1 VDAGAALTGERGNFA
16 MPVSA
21 DDIRAAAK
29 RIQGHVRR
37 TPVLRVDCAALGLAA
52 TQPVALKL
60 EFLQHTGSFKPR
72 GAFNTLLSHTP
83 SAAGIAAA
91 SGGNHGAAVAY
102 AAAQLGHKATI
113 FVPETSSPVKIAR
126 IRSYGADVRVGGA
139 RYADALDLCDAFVRE
154 SGILS
159 VHAYDTPETIAG
171 QGTVALEWEAD
182 RPDLDTVL
190 VAVGGGGLIAGIAA
204 WYAKRVKVIAVE
216 PEGSRCLHAALE
228 AGKPVDVPVESIAGD
243 SLGAKRAGD
252 LVFAI
257 ASQSVDE
264 VVLVADDAI
273 REAQRT
279 LWEQL
284 RIAAEPGGA
293 AALAALLSGRYRP
306 EPGERVGVL
315 LCGAQVDP
323 GALAEVIAP

>member
-1 VDAGAALTGERGNFA
+1 VDAGTTLTGERCNFA

-37 TPVLRVDCAALGLAA
+37 TPVLRVDCAALGLA

-126 IRSYGADVRVGGA
+126 IRSYDVRVGGA

-154 SGILS
+154 SGVLS

-182 RPDLDTVL
+182 CPDLDTVL

-204 WYAKRVKVIAVE
+204 WYAKRVKVIGVE
-216 PEGSRCLHAALE
+216 PEGSRCLHAALK

-257 ASQSVDE
+257 ASKLVDR
-264 VVLVADDAI
+264 VVLVRDEAI

-279 LWEQL
+279 LWEKF
-284 RIAAEPGGA
+284 RIAAEPGGT
-293 AALAALLSGRYRP
+293 AALAAMLSGRYRP
-306 EPGERVGVL
+306 EPSERVGVL
-315 LCGAQVDP
+315 LCGANVDL